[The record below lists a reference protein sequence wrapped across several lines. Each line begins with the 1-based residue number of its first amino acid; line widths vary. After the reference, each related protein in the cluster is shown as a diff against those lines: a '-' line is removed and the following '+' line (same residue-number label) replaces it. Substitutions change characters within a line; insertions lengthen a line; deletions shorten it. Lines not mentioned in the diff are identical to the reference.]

1 MFAVKFLRPLRA
13 PIAVVFSCPS
23 GRATPSLGKSDFFKA
38 WIKLEAVNS
47 PELCNLAKSSFK
59 SVALR
64 KPCEYAQKLRD
75 SGCKFSVG
83 NTFVCGALGSIIL
96 WPPISYSY
104 CLEGF
109 HPLADYPQKIST
121 DSPSREKV
129 DGIIA
134 LIRKLIV
141 PFFLVL
147 NLWLN
152 WGQSH
157 PFFLVAKVTLVFLT
171 TKPFPSSVY
180 LAVDRLRHQI
190 MSQQPFLHRFKPP
203 QAKTVEVEDYT
214 FLCLARV
221 EIKDKKLVLIGVL
234 GGWWILPLSY
244 SSHKEVL
251 LFDKSWKELVSL
263 VKSRFRYNC

>member
-1 MFAVKFLRPLRA
+1 MFTAVRFLRPRRV
-13 PIAVVFSCPS
+13 PIAAAFSCPS
-23 GRATPSLGKSDFFKA
+23 DRAISRFGKSDFFKA

-47 PELCNLAKSSFK
+47 PELCTVAKSSFK

-64 KPCEYAQKLRD
+64 KSFVYAQKLRD
-75 SGCKFSVG
+75 LGCKFSVG
-83 NTFVCGALGSIIL
+83 NTVVCGVLGSIIL
-96 WPPISYSY
+96 RQPISL

-109 HPLADYPQKIST
+109 HPLADYPETISM
-121 DSPSREKV
+121 DLPSRDKV

-134 LIRKLIV
+134 LIWKLLV

-180 LAVDRLRHQI
+180 LVVDRLRRQI
-190 MSQQPFLHRFKPP
+190 MSQQPFLYRFKPP
-203 QAKTVEVEDYT
+203 QAKAVEVEDYT

-221 EIKDKKLVLIGVL
+221 EIKDEKLVLLGIL
-234 GGWWILPLSY
+234 GGWWILPLSL
-244 SSHKEVL
+244 HKEVL
-251 LFDKSWKELVSL
+251 LFDKSSWKELVSL
-263 VKSRFRYNC
+263 VKSRFRYGR